1 MTEFAQLVR
10 GALLRYRSWPDGTA
24 RLMYVSDGCEAIW
37 GFTAG
42 QILADEAIVWHCTEP
57 ADRRL
62 IRASFRAA
70 GASLQPWS
78 HEWRITGPQGGM
90 RWLRGLGRCKPQPD
104 GTLLWTVLIDDATH
118 SVRARLQEE
127 ASREQLGAVCDCLA
141 DVAVQRFDD
150 DMRLNYWNQGSE
162 KMYGYTA
169 AEALGRDI
177 IDLVVPADL
186 RRGTREKL
194 QALAREG

>member
-37 GFTAG
+37 GITAG

-78 HEWRITGPQGGM
+78 HEWRITGPQGSM

-118 SVRARLQEE
+118 SVRARLQEAGAKMPA
-127 ASREQLGAVCDCLA
+127 ASSSYKPGEEPPTRKGGGKGGKGGKKGA
-141 DVAVQRFDD
+141 
-150 DMRLNYWNQGSE
+150 
-162 KMYGYTA
+162 
-169 AEALGRDI
+169 
-177 IDLVVPADL
+177 
-186 RRGTREKL
+186 
-194 QALAREG
+194 